1 MNNKKVLLLGANG
14 FLGSKLLEL
23 APGNIKLRA
32 SCREKSLNNK
42 QVAINL
48 FDFVDLRKKI
58 NKIKPQI
65 IIHAARVH
73 PFDSDPVEAKKA
85 MEELV
90 TVIKLLKSKLVYVS
104 SDSVF
109 DGKKGNYKE
118 SDKANPVNDYGK
130 AKLAAETVIKNNL
143 NDFIIVRP
151 SYIYDDCLNELDK
164 REFQLFNQI
173 KNGETVYRF
182 RDAFRSP
189 ILVKDLAS
197 TIWKLIEK
205 DYVGIIHV
213 GGKRKSI
220 YDFYKELAEKL
231 KLDSNLIKPNSIF
244 DVSQKIAPDT
254 SLNTELVKKILKD
267 IQKF

>member
-1 MNNKKVLLLGANG
+1 MNNKKVLLLGADG

-23 APGNIKLRA
+23 APSNIELWV
-32 SCREKSLNNK
+32 SCRKENLNNK
-42 QVAINL
+42 QVAIDL
-48 FDFVDLRKKI
+48 FNFTDLRKKI
-58 NKIKPQI
+58 IKIKPQI

-90 TVIKLLKSKLVYVS
+90 AIIKSLKSKLVYVS

-118 SDKANPVNDYGK
+118 SDEANPVNDYGK
-130 AKLAAETVIKNNL
+130 AKLAAETVIKSNL
-143 NDFIIVRP
+143 HDFVIVRP

-189 ILVKDLAS
+189 ILVRDLAQ

-205 DYVGIIHV
+205 DYNGIIHV
-213 GGKRKSI
+213 GGGRKSI
-220 YDFYKELAEKL
+220 YYFYKELAEKL
-231 KLDSNLIKPNSIF
+231 KLDSKLIKSNSIIEAN
-244 DVSQKIAPDT
+244 QNIAPDT
-254 SLNTELVKKILKD
+254 SLNKDLVNKILKG
-267 IQKF
+267 I

>member
-1 MNNKKVLLLGANG
+1 MNNKKVLLLGADG

-23 APGNIKLRA
+23 APGNIELWI
-32 SCREKSLNNK
+32 SCRKENLDNK
-42 QVAINL
+42 QIAIDL
-48 FDFVDLRKKI
+48 FDFSDLREKIKKI
-58 NKIKPQI
+58 EPQI

-90 TVIKLLKSKLVYVS
+90 ATIKPLTSKLVYVS

-118 SDKANPVNDYGK
+118 SDDANPVNDYGK
-130 AKLAAETVIKNNL
+130 AKLAAEAVIKINL
-143 NDFIIVRP
+143 QDFVIVRP

-189 ILVKDLAS
+189 ILAKDLAS
-197 TIWKLIEK
+197 TIWKLI
-205 DYVGIIHV
+205 DTNYIGIIHV
-213 GGKRKSI
+213 GGERKSI

-231 KLDSNLIKPNSIF
+231 KLDSSFIKPNSIL
-244 DVSQKIAPDT
+244 DNSQNIAPDT
-254 SLNTELVKKILKD
+254 SLNTELVKKTLKD
-267 IQKF
+267 I